1 MRNGHY
7 RHYEMRGDSVTSTR
21 IDPQQF
27 FKMLPK
33 GSLLFDVLGFDMD
46 GTLID
51 SKPLTYLAGKRAF
64 KRLGIEPPTQKQWY
78 DAFDQGDHFK
88 VMYRNLGV
96 PEKYLKGEGLGYEFA
111 NVWHRE
117 LTKLERTRLPKLVPG
132 ARKMIEL
139 LELVVGR
146 KNMHIISMRDVGRTE
161 RILKRHNLIHL
172 FNRILGDSFDK
183 TCLLQGLKETYN
195 GERTVYFSDITSDG
209 PACREADITFC
220 IVKHRYGYM
229 PPAQLSDYARSNPDT
244 LLIDGIKDIP
254 FALIGKSLTV
264 S

>member
-1 MRNGHY
+1 MQI
-7 RHYEMRGDSVTSTR
+7 RHYKTRGGSATSAR

-33 GSLLFDVLGFDMD
+33 GALLFEVLGFDMD

-51 SKPLTYLAGKRAF
+51 SKPLTYWAGKKAF
-64 KRLGIEPPTQKQWY
+64 ERLGIEPPTQKQWY
-78 DAFDQGDHFK
+78 AAFDQGDHFR

-111 NVWHRE
+111 SLWHRE
-117 LTKLERTRLPKLVPG
+117 LTKLEGTELPKLVPG
-132 ARKMIEL
+132 ARKTIEL

-161 RILKRHNLIHL
+161 RILKKHNLIRL

-183 TCLLQGLKETYN
+183 TCLLQELKNSYN
-195 GERTVYFSDITSDG
+195 GERAAYFSDIVSDG
-209 PACREADITFC
+209 LACKNSDVTFG
-220 IVKHRYGYM
+220 IVMHRYGYM
-229 PPAQLSDYARSNPDT
+229 PPAQLLEYAKDNPDAI
-244 LLIDGIKDIP
+244 LIKGVRDIP
-254 FALIGKSLTV
+254 YALINKS
-264 S
+264 